1 MYLLKQIYIEVNSV
15 INQLIVILVLT
26 TSAYLFS
33 SAYAGTNA
41 ESPAL
46 LRVEITAQNGHVNT
60 NNNTRQTQP
69 SHKSVT
75 YYNTG
80 RCGRYKKQ
88 LFIKCL

>member
-26 TSAYLFS
+26 TSAYLLS
-33 SAYAGTNA
+33 SAYAGTTA
-41 ESPAL
+41 ESPVL
-46 LRVEITAQNGHVNT
+46 LRVEITAHNGHVNT

-69 SHKSVT
+69 SRKSVT

-80 RCGRYKKQ
+80 RCGRYKKAI
-88 LFIKCL
+88 LY